1 MQNHEAYLD
10 FGANSTRNSLFAF
23 LNRLDIRFFR
33 NGGMLLAFVLLFH
46 VVKAQVSPA
55 KPVDGTIL
63 NLGIGLG
70 MNLPAGD
77 LKDRFGQNMNFTLA
91 GDFITRKNWVLNGGL
106 IYLFGDQVREDVLA
120 PFRTSTGV
128 ILGDD
133 NQIADIFLR
142 QRGFYMGIGGGRL
155 FQFRE
160 SSRSGVM
167 VTLHGGLLQ
176 HNIKFTDERNSVA
189 QVRAGRHVGYD
200 RLTRGFCLK
209 QTVAYKHLSADRLLN
224 FEVALDCMQGFTSE
238 VRAYNFDTGLP
249 TISSR
254 LDILLGLRLI
264 WNLPFYRGQESVI
277 YY

>member
-1 MQNHEAYLD
+1 MQNHTAYLCLR
-10 FGANSTRNSLFAF
+10 AKSTRNNRFAF
-23 LNRLDIRFFR
+23 LKVPDFR
-33 NGGMLLAFVLLFH
+33 SCMNACMLLAFILLFQ

-63 NLGIGLG
+63 NFGVGLG

-77 LKDRFGQNMNFTLA
+77 LKDRFGQNMNFTLS

-106 IYLFGDQVREDVLA
+106 IYLFGDQVKEDVLA

-155 FQFRE
+155 FQLRE

-176 HNIKFTDERNSVA
+176 HNIRFTDERNSVA
-189 QVRAGRHVGYD
+189 QVRAGRHIGYD

-249 TISSR
+249 TLSSR
-254 LDILLGLRLI
+254 LDILLGLRII

>member
-1 MQNHEAYLD
+1 
-10 FGANSTRNSLFAF
+10 
-23 LNRLDIRFFR
+23 
-33 NGGMLLAFVLLFH
+33 
-46 VVKAQVSPA
+46 
-55 KPVDGTIL
+55 
-63 NLGIGLG
+63 
-70 MNLPAGD
+70 
-77 LKDRFGQNMNFTLA
+77 MNFTLS
-91 GDFITRKNWVLNGGL
+91 GDFISRNNWVVNGGL
-106 IYLFGDQVREDVLA
+106 IYLFGDQVKEDVLA

-128 ILGDD
+128 VLGDD

-155 FQFRE
+155 FQLRE
-160 SSRSGVM
+160 TSRSGILVN
-167 VTLHGGLLQ
+167 LQGGILQ
-176 HNIKFTDERNSVA
+176 HNIRFTDERVSVA

-254 LDILLGLRLI
+254 LDILIGLRLI

>member
-1 MQNHEAYLD
+1 MQNHKLYKCL
-10 FGANSTRNSLFAF
+10 GLKSTRNCLLPL
-23 LNRLDIRFFR
+23 LNMLDFRFFR
-33 NGGMLLAFVLLFH
+33 NGSMLIAFVLLFH
-46 VVKAQVSPA
+46 MVRAQVSPA
-55 KPVDGTIL
+55 KPVDGSIL
-63 NLGIGLG
+63 DFGIGLG
-70 MNLPAGD
+70 MNLPVGD

-106 IYLFGDQVREDVLA
+106 IYIFGDQVKEDVLA

-155 FQFRE
+155 FQLRE

-209 QTVAYKHLSADRLLN
+209 QTIAYKHLSADRLLN

-249 TISSR
+249 AISSR